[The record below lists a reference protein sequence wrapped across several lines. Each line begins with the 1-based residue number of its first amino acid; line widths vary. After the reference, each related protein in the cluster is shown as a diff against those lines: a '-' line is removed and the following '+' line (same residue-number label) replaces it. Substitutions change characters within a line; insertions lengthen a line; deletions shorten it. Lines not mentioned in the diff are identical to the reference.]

1 MLQAIKKLNNKLDKL
16 ASMSSSFWIKKRH
29 MEPLFFELILPR
41 AYLYVQKKKKR
52 RKKSFKNSNF
62 HISSYKYKEENYS
75 YNLPLNRNLKRIP
88 ISF

>member
-41 AYLYVQKKKKR
+41 AYLYVQKKK